1 MTQPGFRIRHLVFL
15 GPQRTP
21 ASVAFGPGLNLVYG
35 ASDTGKSFIVEAIDF
50 IESVISDAPHM
61 VPAYLQGQAL
71 KYIIRMWLKGNALE
85 DARKAE
91 WYINRLIAKLEQC
104 STSQG

>member
-1 MTQPGFRIRHLVFL
+1 MEER
-15 GPQRTP
+15 RT
-21 ASVAFGPGLNLVYG
+21 
-35 ASDTGKSFIVEAIDF
+35 ASDAVNHPLHYQGGIVEAIDF

-71 KYIIRMWLKGNALE
+71 KYMIRMWLKGDALE

-91 WYINRLIAKLEQC
+91 WYLNRLIAKMESC
-104 STSQG
+104 SNISA

>member
-1 MTQPGFRIRHLVFL
+1 MEERRAADLVNH
-15 GPQRTP
+15 P
-21 ASVAFGPGLNLVYG
+21 AHYQAG
-35 ASDTGKSFIVEAIDF
+35 AVEAIDF

-71 KYIIRMWLKGNALE
+71 KYMIRMWLKGNALE

-91 WYINRLIAKLEQC
+91 WYLNRLIAKMESC
-104 STSQG
+104 SNICS